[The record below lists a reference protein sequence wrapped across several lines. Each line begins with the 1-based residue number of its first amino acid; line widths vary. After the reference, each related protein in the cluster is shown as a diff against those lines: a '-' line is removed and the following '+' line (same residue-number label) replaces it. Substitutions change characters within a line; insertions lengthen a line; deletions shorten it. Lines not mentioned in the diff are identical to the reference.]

1 MKEISRSSVFRF
13 FGLGALIFLNFL
25 SLKGQNA
32 LVGAD
37 FSTGWNGGCGS
48 ASSDLSYFSGS
59 AGGTYVS
66 NALNARTTG
75 NQYWRFAVDWSG
87 THSQLTISPGSDTQ
101 VNAGT
106 KYSLSSSC
114 TTSGAMY
121 TNVTSTAHQYIF
133 KTLNAGTSPTGD
145 FVFFRVEGDV
155 RSVSSVSRDITGPIT
170 DDNVVITANLDGA
183 LSAGQSVYL
192 RYTTDG
198 YSSSTIV
205 EMTGSGTTYTGIV
218 PAAANTYG
226 TTVSYYLFTSGS
238 GLTIAPADADLFT
251 ININNNGG
259 SNYSYTPGF
268 YRFSPTTPSATDQ
281 ITLRFAEEGT
291 DLATLPTDEEV
302 YVHMGTVL
310 QGNASTTWD
319 VTKGNWGIGDG
330 VGQLIET
337 SNGSNIWEMT
347 FDPYPYFS
355 DIENIDEGNTNPE
368 EASAALA
375 FDSLRH
381 SIFRLG
387 LVFRS
392 TSGDLVVKDNGASD
406 GNDIYQNLTP
416 GIGLLLDGADPLD
429 TLIAVDLATAGT
441 NYTFSGTTQI
451 ASDLVIKVNDVT
463 AQNLA
468 GVTSFSEVVN
478 VSTLGVGLHKLEVAA
493 STGVLQSKTI
503 VRYLNVYDSDNFVTL
518 SSALDP
524 ALPTATTSLT
534 ITFNASNTSLESASK
549 VYLHSAAVTESPTS
563 ETWGTTIGNWGQ
575 DDGVGQMTATGNPN
589 EWSITFT
596 PDDYYFGGSLNPNE
610 NIFRLAMVFRNADGS
625 VQQKDINTD
634 NDIYLDIDPG
644 FYLLLN
650 SPTDGSGLVQ
660 EGATFTISATASTSA
675 DFDVSINNSPS
686 YSNSASSTTD
696 ISFDTNISTNGT
708 YTLLVT
714 ADDGATSKTKT
725 ATINVFAPVTS
736 EDHPAGMLYGPNYDD
751 NDPSKAT
758 LLLHMPTQGPVS
770 VVHVIGDF
778 NNWTVSETYK
788 MKRTTTGDV
797 WWLELTGLTPG
808 QEYIYQYLVNGSVK
822 SGDPYADKVSDPDDQ
837 YISAARYPDL
847 ITYPSDKTEFRA
859 TVLETNQ
866 TPYHWQIN
874 DFERPALYKSNI
886 YELLIRDFTTAGTY
900 QGVIDNLDYIQNLG
914 FTAIHLMPTS
924 EFEGNESWGYNP
936 NYYFAPDKFYGPK
949 NKLKELVDEAHKR
962 GIAIIGD
969 LVLNHSFFSSPFA
982 RLYWDEGSA
991 GSSVCAPNARPRSDN
1006 PWMNECHNFVDERA
1020 AWWGADFNHNS
1031 THTQAMIDSVTNYWM
1046 TEYRF
1051 DGFRFDF
1058 TKGFSNTTVNCPDCW
1073 GSSYDQA
1080 RIDNLNRMKN
1090 ALEANHPGAYVIFE
1104 HLANADE
1111 DRILANGGIHMWGGA
1126 SVTKRYE
1133 QIVLGYDDTNRD
1145 LTNGVYDASPTFFSF
1160 ANWMS
1165 YMESHDEER
1174 LAYELHNYGRD
1185 YIKAELDVANRDFGN
1200 LSEDFDPVN
1209 MNSFITRL
1217 KLPAAINLLLPG
1229 ARMVWQFGELGYDY
1243 SIDYNGRTGNKPPR
1257 WDYYN
1262 NSKRRELHDFYA
1274 KLLNLRKNHEV
1285 FHHLDS
1291 YDLGGGSW
1299 VKWMRF
1305 KHNGVTAVVLTNF
1318 QDWKSGDSQNG
1329 SQTEFLDFDASA
1341 IFESCGGEWYEHI
1354 SEANET
1360 LNLGTDFRLNAGE
1373 IKIYTNVAIDANTP
1387 SATSGVGDVTW
1398 GAEWDN
1404 SGITFSVVN
1413 APTNESAVIYLDID
1427 PVDPVN
1433 GGVNSDGSLEGLQ
1446 VDNATIDPAF
1456 RADFVG
1462 IVNASGRT
1470 FHTDDGANGWNSS
1483 SSGAAWSY
1491 SESNCSNRRTVTIPW
1506 SHITGSGAPTSFNW
1520 MGYVVYNNTNTG
1532 TYGAMPTGNGFESD
1546 YGVSVSGPYDGGRAV
1561 RYFSVDVSG
1570 GQIDAFSM
1578 NNYAHDGGT
1587 LADFGDVS
1595 LGSFAMNST
1604 GTISLANNATWEI
1617 ADEFYVGS
1625 GATLNL
1631 NNSTVTFNGTTFENA
1646 GTFNA
1651 QTSTVIIAGNSPTT
1665 ITGDMTFN
1673 NLTINNAAGV
1683 TLAGNITIA
1692 GTLTLT
1698 NGKITSSP
1706 SQLLIVSATGAV
1718 SGEGPDSYVTGPV
1731 RKVGNSAAGFTFP
1744 IGSPAHFAPIGIESV
1759 ANGLATDYFTAQY
1772 FDTPYGAGPN
1782 DRMIDNPQ
1790 TGTFEAISS
1799 QEYWNLDR
1807 SAGSNMEARVRLFF
1821 RDFGRSGINDL
1832 DQVVVAHHDGS
1843 EWVNEGGTVTNQ
1855 VVRGSVL
1862 SGTLTSFSP
1871 MSSGGPDDVVT
1882 PVTLLSFQGRAEDSY
1897 NQLTWETATEVNHS
1911 HFEIYRS
1918 LDSEE
1923 FEWIADV
1930 EGANASEGASYRYQ
1944 DEHLGSGNYYY
1955 RLKQIDFDGQF
1966 EWFHIILVQVAP
1978 DKQEQ
1983 WKLFPNPIG
1992 QERVLNLS
2000 LSKAIDESQQPTFE
2014 LIGLS
2019 GRKLY
2024 QTSISSQ
2031 NDQYEVRIPNH
2042 VKAGLYLIR
2051 VQYLDKYWT
2060 RRVILE

>member
-1 MKEISRSSVFRF
+1 MRKNSRRVVFGIFALGVSIF
-13 FGLGALIFLNFL
+13 FNFF
-25 SLKGQNA
+25 SADAQNA
-32 LVGAD
+32 IVGAD
-37 FSTGWNGGCGS
+37 FSTGWNGGCGFDNSSYTFFS
-48 ASSDLSYFSGS
+48 AN
-59 AGGTYVS
+59 AGGTYGS
-66 NALNARTTG
+66 GSLNARATG
-75 NQYWRFAVDWSG
+75 NQYWRFAVDWAG
-87 THSQLTISPGSDTQ
+87 TLSQLTISPGSDTQ
-101 VNAGT
+101 VNPGT
-106 KYSLSSSC
+106 KYTLSSTC
-114 TTSGAMY
+114 TTSGALF
-121 TNVTSTAHQYIF
+121 TNVTSTAHNYIF
-133 KTLNAGTSPTGD
+133 KTLNAGTNPTGD

-155 RSVSSVSRDITGPIT
+155 RSISSVSQDIANPIT

-183 LSAGQSVYL
+183 LSTGQSVYL
-192 RYTTDG
+192 RYTTDS
-198 YSSSTIV
+198 YTTSTIV
-205 EMTGSGTTYTGIV
+205 EMAGSGSTYTATI
-218 PAAANTYG
+218 PASANTNG
-226 TTVSYYLFTSGS
+226 TGVSYYLFTSGS
-238 GLTIAPADADLFT
+238 GLTIAHADADLYT
-251 ININNNGG
+251 INLNNNGG
-259 SNYSYTPGF
+259 ANYSYTPGF
-268 YRFSPTTPSATDQ
+268 YRFTPASPAASDQ

-310 QGNASTTWD
+310 QGTASTTWD

-330 VGQLIET
+330 VGQLTET
-337 SNGSNIWEMT
+337 SNGSAIWELT
-347 FDPYPYFS
+347 FDPYPYFTN
-355 DIENIDEGNTNPE
+355 IESIDDGNANPE
-368 EASAALA
+368 EVSAVLA

-392 TSGDLVVKDNGASD
+392 TSGNLVVKDNGASD

-416 GIGLLLDGADPLD
+416 GIGLLLDTNPLD
-429 TLIAVDLATAGT
+429 TLIAVDLATAAST
-441 NYTFSGTTQI
+441 YNFSGTTQVG
-451 ASDLVIKVNDVT
+451 SDLVIKVNDVT
-463 AQNLA
+463 TQSPM

-493 STGVLQSKTI
+493 TSGSLQSKTV
-503 VRYLNVYDSDNFVTL
+503 VRYLNIYDSDNFVTL

-534 ITFNASNTSLESASK
+534 ITFNASNTTLEGASK

-589 EWSITFT
+589 EWSITLT
-596 PDDYYFGGSLNPNE
+596 PETYYFGGSLNPNE

-625 VQQKDINTD
+625 VQQKDINTG

-650 SPTDGSGLVQ
+650 SPSDGAGLVE
-660 EGATFTISATASTSA
+660 EGATFTISATASASA
-675 DFDVSINNSPS
+675 DFDVSINNTPP
-686 YSNSASSTTD
+686 YSNTANGTTD
-696 ISFDTNISTNGT
+696 ISFDTSISSNGT
-708 YTLLVT
+708 YTLTVT
-714 ADDGATSKTKT
+714 ADDGTTSKTKT

-736 EDHPAGMLYGPNYDD
+736 QDHLAGLLYGPNYDE

-758 LLLHMPTQGPVS
+758 LLLHMPTQGPIS

-778 NNWTVSETYK
+778 NNWTVSEAYK
-788 MKRTTTGDV
+788 MKRTTAGDV

-808 QEYIYQYLVNGSVK
+808 QEYVYQYLVNGSIK

-837 YISAARYPDL
+837 HISATRYPDL
-847 ITYPSDKTEFRA
+847 IAYPSDKTEFRA
-859 TVLETNQ
+859 TVLQTNQ
-866 TPYHWQIN
+866 TPYQWQIN
-874 DFERPALYKSNI
+874 DFERPALYKTNI
-886 YELLIRDFTTAGTY
+886 YELLIRDFTDAGTY
-900 QGVIDNLDYIQNLG
+900 QGVIDNLDYIRDLG
-914 FTAIHLMPTS
+914 FNAIHLMPTS

-949 NKLKELVDEAHKR
+949 DKLKELVDEAHKR

-969 LVLNHSFFSSPFA
+969 LVLNHSFHSSPFA
-982 RLYWDEGSA
+982 RLYWDEGSS

-1031 THTQAMIDSVTNYWM
+1031 THTQALVDSVTNYWM

-1073 GSSYDQA
+1073 GSGYDQA
-1080 RIDNLNRMKN
+1080 RIDNLNRMKT
-1090 ALEANHPGAYVIFE
+1090 ALESKHPGAYVIFE

-1174 LAYELHNYGRD
+1174 LAYELHTYGRD
-1185 YIKAELDVANRDFGN
+1185 FIKTELDVANRDFEN
-1200 LSEDFDPVN
+1200 MSEDFDPMN
-1209 MNSFITRL
+1209 MDAFITRL

-1243 SIDYNGRTGNKPPR
+1243 SINYNGRTGNKPVR

-1274 KLLNLRKNHEV
+1274 KVLNLRKNHEV
-1285 FHHLDS
+1285 FHHLDA
-1291 YDLGGGSW
+1291 YDLGDGSW
-1299 VKWMRF
+1299 IKWMRF

-1318 QDWKSGDSQNG
+1318 QAWKSGDSQNG
-1329 SQTEFLDFDASA
+1329 SQVEFIDFDASA
-1341 IFESCGGEWYEHI
+1341 IFESCGGEWYEHV
-1354 SEANET
+1354 SESSET
-1360 LNLGTDFRLNAGE
+1360 LDLGTNFRMNAGD
-1373 IKIYTNVAIDANTP
+1373 IKIYTNVAIGANTP

-1404 SGITFSVVN
+1404 TGITFSVVN
-1413 APTNESAVIYLDID
+1413 ANVSESAVIYLDID

-1433 GGVNSDGSLEGLQ
+1433 GGTNADGSLEGLQ
-1446 VDNATIDPAF
+1446 IDNATVDPAF

-1462 IVNASGRT
+1462 IINTSGRT

-1483 SSGAAWSY
+1483 SSGAAWTY
-1491 SESNCSNRRTVTIPW
+1491 SESVCSNRRTVTIPW
-1506 SHITGSGAPTSFNW
+1506 SDITGSGAPTKFNW
-1520 MGYVVYNNTNTG
+1520 MGYMVYNNTNTG

-1546 YGVSVSGPYDGGRAV
+1546 LGASASGPYDAGRAV

-1570 GQIDAFSM
+1570 GQTDAFSM
-1578 NNYAHDGGT
+1578 NNYAHNGGS

-1604 GTISLANNATWEI
+1604 GTISLANNANWEI

-1625 GATLNL
+1625 SATLNL
-1631 NNSTVTFNGTTFENA
+1631 NNATVTFNGTNFESA

-1651 QTSTVIIAGNSPTT
+1651 QTSTVVMAGNSPTT
-1665 ITGDMTFN
+1665 ITGDITFN

-1683 TLAGNITIA
+1683 TLAGNITVT

-1698 NGKITSSP
+1698 NGKLNSTA
-1706 SQLLIVSATGAV
+1706 SQLLIVSENGAV
-1718 SGEGPDSYVTGPV
+1718 SGAGPDSYVTGPV
-1731 RKVGNSAAGFTFP
+1731 RKVGNGAAGFTFP
-1744 IGSPAHFAPIGIESV
+1744 IGSPGHYAPIGIESV
-1759 ANGLATDYFTAQY
+1759 ANGLSTDYFTAQY
-1772 FDTPYGAGPN
+1772 FDTPYGSGPA
-1782 DRMIDNPQ
+1782 DRVIDNPQ
-1790 TGTFEAISS
+1790 AGTFEAISFN
-1799 QEYWNLDR
+1799 EYWNLDR

-1821 RDFGRSGINDL
+1821 RDFGRSGIQNI
-1832 DQVVVAHHDGS
+1832 DQIVVAHHNGT
-1843 EWVNEGGTVTNQ
+1843 EWVSEGGSVTNQ

-1882 PVTLLSFQGRAEDSY
+1882 PVTLISFQGKNNGAY
-1897 NQLTWETATEVNHS
+1897 NELTWETATEKNHS
-1911 HFEIYRS
+1911 HFEVYRS
-1918 LDSEE
+1918 LNGED

-1930 EGANASEGASYRYQ
+1930 QGANSSQGAAYAYQ
-1944 DEHLGSGNYYY
+1944 DAHQGPGNYYY
-1955 RLKQIDFDGQF
+1955 QLKQVDFDGQF
-1966 EWFHIILVQVAP
+1966 EWFNIVLVAVAP
-1978 DKQEQ
+1978 DTETQ
-1983 WKLFPNPIG
+1983 WRMFPNPVG
-1992 QERVLNLS
+1992 EDRVVHLNLAKS
-2000 LSKAIDESQQPTFE
+2000 IDKSQDPVFE

-2019 GRKLY
+2019 GKKLY
-2024 QTSISSQ
+2024 KTRISSTS
-2031 NDQYEVRIPNH
+2031 DAYEVRIPGH
-2042 VKAGLYLIR
+2042 IKAGMYLVR
-2051 VQYLDKYWT
+2051 VEFLGEVWT
-2060 RRVILE
+2060 KRVVLE